1 MTRWT
6 RSLALRY

>member
-6 RSLALRY
+6 